1 MSDDGNGGI
10 VKATLILEEIGVYSQ
25 IALYI
30 SLTLLLVLNLWTYRK
45 CQHDMISIIALLLF
59 EFSFLLEILVTLI
72 QWYNISDFEN

>member
-1 MSDDGNGGI
+1 MSDDGHGGI

-45 CQHDMISIIALLLF
+45 CQHDRISIIALLLF

-72 QWYNISDFEN
+72 QWYNISDFKN